1 MHKPTELRQKTDLL
15 DEGHLERGL
24 NEKGF
29 VRTGPLLA
37 EADCEQL
44 KSGFEDESLYRKH
57 IHMARHGYGRGE
69 YKYYQYPLP
78 PLVLELRQVLYEK
91 LVPIANSWMQ
101 KLDKPVRYPD
111 TLDTFTRRCH
121 EAGQKR
127 PTPLILRYR
136 QGDYNRLHQD
146 MYGEHVFPLQA
157 AIVLSEPNREFA
169 GGEFVMTE
177 ARARMQSRPYV
188 VNLQLGEAIIFAVNE
203 RPIVSKRGFARAQM
217 RHGVSELTGGER
229 FTLGI
234 IFHDA
239 A

>member
-1 MHKPTELRQKTDLL
+1 MHKPLEISQKIELFDTER
-15 DEGHLERGL
+15 LEKGL
-24 NEKGF
+24 NDKGF

-37 EADCEQL
+37 AADCEQL
-44 KSGFEDESLYRKH
+44 KRAFEEQTLYRKH
-57 IHMARHGYGRGE
+57 IHMARHGYGQGE
-69 YKYYQYPLP
+69 YKYFQYPLP
-78 PLVLELRQVLYEK
+78 ALVSELRQALYEK
-91 LVPIANSWMQ
+91 LVPLANSWMQ

-111 TLDTFTRRCH
+111 TLDAFTKRCH
-121 EAGQKR
+121 DAGQQR

-146 MYGEHVFPLQA
+146 LYGEHVFPLQA
-157 AIVLSEPNREFA
+157 AIVLSEPGWEFS

-177 ARARMQSRPYV
+177 ARARMQSRPHV
-188 VNLQLGEAIIFAVNE
+188 VNLQMGEAIIFAVNE
-203 RPIVSKRGFARAQM
+203 RPIVSKRGFARVQM